1 MKNSKF
7 DAKRFLNAK
16 TLNPLEENTIRGG
29 VAGDN
34 VKVRVTVTV
43 KETVTETES
52 GSGCGC

>member
-29 VAGDN
+29 VAEDN

>member
-1 MKNSKF
+1 MKKSKF

-29 VAGDN
+29 IADN
-34 VKVRVTVTV
+34 VKVKVVVR
-43 KETVTETES
+43 ETVTETET